1 GRINAR
7 SHGNSAEAITVLT
20 VTLRSRRL
28 RARKVFGIA
37 PIVQEWRVV
46 RIDFVTVEI
55 AAALARK
62 IRVIPVAAG
71 NELSHGAPGRIR
83 TSDPQI
89 RSKVLPRA
97 MK

>member
-1 GRINAR
+1 
-7 SHGNSAEAITVLT
+7 
-20 VTLRSRRL
+20 L

-89 RSKVLPRA
+89 RSLEVTERA
-97 MK
+97 RTSFLFDGVSA